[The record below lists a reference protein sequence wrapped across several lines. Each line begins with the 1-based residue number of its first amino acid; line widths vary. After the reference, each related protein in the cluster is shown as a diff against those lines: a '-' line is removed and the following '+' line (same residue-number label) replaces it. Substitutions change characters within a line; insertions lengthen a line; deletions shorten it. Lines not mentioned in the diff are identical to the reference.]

1 MEGMDRE
8 SDLPSPLAS
17 PSFDPLVR
25 RALDLFELHPQRR
38 WTVDEIAHALGTSR
52 PVLARRFVEA
62 LGVPPLRVLRQVRM
76 ERARHLLVST
86 DDGLTAI
93 SDAVGYDSE
102 FAFSRVFFRHFGI
115 RPGRFRRLHQIEATK
130 MARAA

>member
-1 MEGMDRE
+1 MKGMDRP
-8 SDLPSPLAS
+8 SDVSRPNDSAK
-17 PSFDPLVR
+17 FDPLVR
-25 RALDLFELHPQRR
+25 RALDLFERNPARR

-62 LGVPPLRVLRQVRM
+62 LGVPPLRALRQVRM
-76 ERARHLLVST
+76 DRARHLLVDT

-115 RPGRFRRLHQIEATK
+115 RPGRFRRLHQGEVT
-130 MARAA
+130 MALAA